1 MTAAQPSLES
11 DQSVCNSAALWEAM
25 VEIRL
30 EKDKCITS
38 GQCVMAAPA
47 VFDQDDEGI
56 VLLLDEDPPESEH
69 AAVRE
74 AATVCPAQLIHLAE

>member
-1 MTAAQPSLES
+1 VKIT
-11 DQSVCNSAALWEAM
+11 
-25 VEIRL
+25 L

-47 VFDQDDEGI
+47 VFDQDDDG
-56 VLLLDEDPPESEH
+56 VVVLLDENPPESEY

-74 AATVCPAQLIHLAE
+74 AAMVCPAQLIHVTE

>member
-1 MTAAQPSLES
+1 
-11 DQSVCNSAALWEAM
+11 M

-56 VLLLDEDPPESEH
+56 VVLLDEDPPESEH

-74 AATVCPAQLIHLAE
+74 AATVCPAQLIRLAE